1 MADQDSMRKV
11 LVGAKLQAVR
21 GTPETGPAASF
32 IIPAAQVLM
41 DAKRAFSL
49 LKAEN
54 AQWLTGAVPLAYNVP
69 FPLTIYGYPDK
80 SFLGELMAMAIGP
93 STVARLGSVGLAS
106 YIAYAPASPT
116 LPLDLVA
123 GGAYTGVADAY
134 YTVKIDTK
142 ATPDKYVFSKNGGA
156 YSTPS
161 VNITA
166 GLAIALGDGVTA
178 TFTTASGHTALD
190 TWKIKVF
197 NTLAYKHTFLP
208 TDVPEVATFWQK
220 ENAGQLMAGDVS
232 CNKLNFKIA
241 QNKEMQVTAD
251 LLGGSI
257 AIATDMGT
265 PVAADYP
272 DAEDSDKI
280 FRSGI
285 ATLVYGETAAAIRTA
300 LTDID
305 IAISRGIKAEEGL
318 TQDAVTNKNMY
329 PEENLLT
336 ATLDF
341 LLTSMAE
348 LQRSWDGI
356 SATAPV
362 ATSPDWT
369 ATLLPAMNLV
379 LRTHSQISTT
389 IDSAI
394 PAAAGTN
401 TSPNDLTTS
410 GVFTG
415 EADCVYTIKISTA
428 AATDKFQVKKDGGS
442 YGAEISME
450 IATPQL
456 IGDGVYVAFTS
467 KTSHIATDT
476 WTIACREYPY
486 ELELD
491 ITHANVQ
498 FSPGQKGGR
507 RVGKLVLTP
516 IANPAANPYTMML
529 TCLES
534 AAFT

>member
-41 DAKRAFSL
+41 DAKRAFSM

-54 AQWLTGAVPLAYNVP
+54 AQWMIGAVPLAYNVP

-80 SFLGELMAMAIGP
+80 SFLGELMSMAIGA

-106 YIAYAPASPT
+106 YIAYVPATPT
-116 LPLDLVA
+116 VNDLTA
-123 GGAYTGVADAY
+123 GGVYTGAADAVY
-134 YTVKIDTK
+134 EVKIAVK
-142 ATPDKYVFSKNGGA
+142 GTPDTYVFRKDSGA
-156 YSTPS
+156 WSTPA

-166 GLAIALGDGVTA
+166 GTAIALGDGVTA
-178 TFTTASGHTALD
+178 TFAANTGHTALD
-190 TWKIKVF
+190 VWKIKAF
-197 NTLAYKHTFLP
+197 NTLAYRHTFLP
-208 TDVPEVATFWQK
+208 ADVPEVATFWQK
-220 ENAGQLMAGDVS
+220 ENAGQLMAGDVT
-232 CNKLNFKIA
+232 CNKLNFKIV

-251 LLGGSI
+251 LIGGSI

-265 PVAADYP
+265 PVASDYP

-285 ATLVYGETAAAIRTA
+285 ATLVYGETAAPIRTN
-300 LTDID
+300 LQDID
-305 IAISRGIKAEEGL
+305 IAISRGIKPEEGL
-318 TQDAVTNKNMY
+318 TQNAVSNANMY

-336 ATLDF
+336 VTLDF

-369 ATLLPAMNLV
+369 ATLLPAMNL
-379 LRTHSQISTT
+379 LLKTNSQISTT
-389 IDSAI
+389 IDSARR
-394 PAAAGTN
+394 AVAN
-401 TSPNDLTTS
+401 TSPDDLTTS
-410 GVFTG
+410 GTFTG
-415 EADCVYTIKISTA
+415 EADCVYTIKCSTA
-428 AATDKFQVKKDGGS
+428 AATDKFQVKKDSGS
-442 YGAEISME
+442 YGSEIEMLV
-450 IATPQL
+450 ATPQA
-456 IGDGVYVAFTS
+456 IGDGVMVAFAS
-467 KTSHIATDT
+467 KTAHVQNDT
-476 WTIACREYPY
+476 WTIAVKEYCY
-486 ELELD
+486 ELECD

-507 RVGKLVLTP
+507 RTGKLVLTP
-516 IANPAANPYTMML
+516 IANPAQNPYSMFL
-529 TCLES
+529 TCLRS
-534 AAFT
+534 TAFT